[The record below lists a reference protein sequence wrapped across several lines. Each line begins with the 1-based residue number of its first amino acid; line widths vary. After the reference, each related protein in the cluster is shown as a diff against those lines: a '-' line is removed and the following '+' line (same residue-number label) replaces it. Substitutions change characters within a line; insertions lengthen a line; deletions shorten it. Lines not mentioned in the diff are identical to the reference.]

1 MSQDF
6 HNLSAAFYARVQ
18 RDPVLRP
25 LFPGKSVRCATEEL
39 SAFLV
44 QHFGGSSEDT
54 QHRHWVSLR
63 ESHAR
68 FRIGPKERDA
78 WLRMMFQTLEEH
90 HRADLREFF
99 EQTSAYL
106 VSLPSNVPLEI
117 EQMDEAVATVRKGE
131 IPPHVANRSVSVG
144 LLALM
149 IHSGNEALLT
159 HVRERLIA
167 DPSLVNER
175 YGGRTPLQEACAA
188 GNLAIVNLLLDL
200 GADHN
205 TGSHPALYSL
215 ANECRTGGADIVRVL
230 VARGSNV
237 NACENVKR
245 CTPLHMAARRGNL
258 EIAEALLDCGARLE
272 ARDSRGDTPL
282 RRALNCRK
290 PQIAELL
297 LARGARHAT
306 R

>member
-1 MSQDF
+1 MSHAF

-25 LFPGKSVRCATEEL
+25 LFPGKSLRCATEEL

-44 QHFGGSSEDT
+44 QHFGGPSEDT
-54 QHRHWVSLR
+54 QYRWWVSLR

-68 FRIGPKERDA
+68 FKIGPKEREA
-78 WLRMMFQTLEEH
+78 WLRNMFQTLEEH
-90 HRADLREFF
+90 HRADLRDFF

-106 VSLPSNVPLEI
+106 IGLPSNVPPEI
-117 EQMDEAVATVRKGE
+117 EKMDGAVAAIRRGE

-144 LLALM
+144 LLGLM
-149 IHSGNEALLT
+149 IRSRTEALLA

-167 DPSLVNER
+167 DPTLVNEG
-175 YGGRTPLQEACAA
+175 YGGRTLLQEACGA

-200 GADHN
+200 GADLN
-205 TGSHPALYSL
+205 AGSHPALYSL
-215 ANECRTGGADIVRVL
+215 ANECRTAGADVVRL
-230 VARGSNV
+230 LIAHGADV
-237 NACENVKR
+237 NACDNVKR

-258 EIAEALLDCGARLE
+258 EIAEALLDCGAHID
-272 ARDSRGDTPL
+272 ARDSHGDAPL
-282 RRALNCRK
+282 QRALNCRK
-290 PQIAELL
+290 PAIAELL
-297 LARGARHAT
+297 LARGASHAG